1 MAGMLDRIGSALSAA
16 THGASVV
23 LAPKREAPIKH
34 IDFVP
39 LSPDRA
45 LVVLVHADGHVEN
58 RLFQPPPGHTPS
70 AMREA
75 ANYLNAHLAEKTLG
89 SLRDEMQR
97 EVEGRRAQ
105 IDEIANHLIEA
116 GLAVWDGDGEDAGRL
131 IVRGRAKTLLSEM
144 AAEARGAGC
153 ASAMLFETISSA
165 SATIAEFPRAGRNG
179 WRACAFSS
187 APRTSFYS
195 LSGSAWSSLL
205 I

>member
-1 MAGMLDRIGSALSAA
+1 MFVDGFLEVGELGEADRQNLDETLGSNTGDMAGMLDRIGSALSAA

-75 ANYLNAHLAEKTLG
+75 ANYLNAHLAEKNAG
-89 SLRDEMQR
+89 QPARRDAARGGRPPRPDRRDR
-97 EVEGRRAQ
+97 EPPDRGRPCRVGRR
-105 IDEIANHLIEA
+105 
-116 GLAVWDGDGEDAGRL
+116 R
-131 IVRGRAKTLLSEM
+131 
-144 AAEARGAGC
+144 
-153 ASAMLFETISSA
+153 
-165 SATIAEFPRAGRNG
+165 
-179 WRACAFSS
+179 
-187 APRTSFYS
+187 
-195 LSGSAWSSLL
+195 
-205 I
+205 